1 MSCSD
6 GRIGA
11 GSTFQFLPDGSRVYR
26 VRIDVSEF
34 SPEELSVQTDTNR
47 RQLVVKAVQ
56 STSTATGGQ
65 RKRQMNKTIDLPDDV
80 DVNRLVSRLANDGL
94 LTIEAPV
101 APPTYRAVAKSRDTS
116 TPTNQR
122 AEMSHVVQQQTT
134 MPQDHTEQQL
144 RQPGT
149 DVIITGQFC
158 YVYIGYRNTT
168 RLNTSCFLSGEL
180 HHWAGPR
187 RVSNVG

>member
-6 GRIGA
+6 ARTSA
-11 GSTFQFLPDGSRVYR
+11 GSLFQFLPDGSRVYR

-47 RQLVVKAVQ
+47 RQLVIKAIQ
-56 STSTATGGQ
+56 STPTATGGQ

-101 APPTYRAVAKSRDTS
+101 APPTYQAVAKSRDTS

-122 AEMSHVVQQQTT
+122 AETSHVIQQQTT
-134 MPQDHTEQQL
+134 MPHHRSEHQQQ
-144 RQPGT
+144 QPGT
-149 DVIITGQFC
+149 EVITTGQFR
-158 YVYIGYRNTT
+158 YVYGSTSQQDTTKHFGY
-168 RLNTSCFLSGEL
+168 SGS
-180 HHWAGPR
+180 
-187 RVSNVG
+187 VM